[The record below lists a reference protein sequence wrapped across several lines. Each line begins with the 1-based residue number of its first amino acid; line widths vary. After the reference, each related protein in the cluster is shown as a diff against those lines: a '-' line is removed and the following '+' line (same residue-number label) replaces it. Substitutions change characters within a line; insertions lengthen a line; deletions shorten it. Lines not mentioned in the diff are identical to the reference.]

1 MRRCFCPPVT
11 AVITKALKTEV
22 ACPEFELG
30 TEYCVVWL
38 HKYYH
43 FLRIVF
49 PSRGCLLCCWCIC
62 WHFACFRQ
70 RCKKHKLRLG
80 LNPERANT
88 WVFFFVIDTGT
99 LTLKSLYLVLCTRQW
114 CSNRAEDGL
123 LFEGTMW
130 PILQVLFFKAV
141 ILTRP
146 AVTALTLRR
155 RKPSSTALGNS
166 QGNLAC
172 LFNTAVSVLV
182 ELVDFFFSYLVSLFL
197 LSWWWVWGWVG
208 RLARVFPLLFAP
220 VT

>member
-1 MRRCFCPPVT
+1 MKRCFCPPVT

-70 RCKKHKLRLG
+70 GCKKHKLRLG

-88 WVFFFVIDTGT
+88 WVFFFCHWHWDID
-99 LTLKSLYLVLCTRQW
+99 
-114 CSNRAEDGL
+114 AE
-123 LFEGTMW
+123 
-130 PILQVLFFKAV
+130 I
-141 ILTRP
+141 
-146 AVTALTLRR
+146 
-155 RKPSSTALGNS
+155 
-166 QGNLAC
+166 
-172 LFNTAVSVLV
+172 
-182 ELVDFFFSYLVSLFL
+182 SLFSL
-197 LSWWWVWGWVG
+197 VHTSVMFKQGWRWFIV
-208 RLARVFPLLFAP
+208 RRNRVAYLAGFIFQGSDLNQTRGHSTDAAQEE
-220 VT
+220 T